1 MATNEPLTSDAG
13 LPGPVAVDE
22 AARTQLL
29 ALARTAVAVA
39 SRAEGSGALEA
50 AMHEASAT
58 ELRASAFVTLTE
70 DDDLRGCM
78 GILDPDRLVHDAV
91 AEAAALATRTDP
103 RFRPVT
109 PEELPRLHL
118 DVSVLGPMVCL
129 ADPLAWRLGIDGIVV
144 QLGGRRGSPPARG
157 RRRGQPR
164 SGPHAR
170 HRNPQGGTGCR
181 RLARSVSEGVRV
193 PHRALRRARCG
204 APRSGASGIAVD
216 HVTFPRTLA
225 WSSSVPSC

>member
-1 MATNEPLTSDAG
+1 MATNEPITSDVG

-29 ALARTAVAVA
+29 TLARTAVAVA
-39 SRAEGSGALEA
+39 SRAEGSGALDA

-70 DDDLRGCM
+70 DEDLRGCM

-109 PEELPRLHL
+109 PDELPRLHL
-118 DVSVLGPMVCL
+118 DVSVLGPMVPL

-144 QLGGRRGSPPARG
+144 QLGGRRGLLLPEVAVENNLDQVRMLDIATRKAGLPVGAWRDPSARVYAFRTERFGGPA
-157 RRRGQPR
+157 
-164 SGPHAR
+164 
-170 HRNPQGGTGCR
+170 
-181 RLARSVSEGVRV
+181 V
-193 PHRALRRARCG
+193 
-204 APRSGASGIAVD
+204 APRESERAG
-216 HVTFPRTLA
+216 
-225 WSSSVPSC
+225 